1 MDRCIV
7 FIEHEP
13 EPRDDRAS
21 MYLADQGFT
30 IAWFQPF
37 KGDPLPDIDKNVA
50 GVVVTG
56 GGAQIDQIEQSPYLY
71 SESQWLEQCLK
82 ANVPVLGLCLGGQL
96 LAHVLGARV
105 APRDDGLQEFG
116 YYTVRPTN
124 LEQPFVPQDFAVL
137 QSHSRGFEVP
147 HGAKLLARGEL
158 FPNQAFCYGENAYGL
173 QFHPEVTSA
182 TLLKRW
188 HEADWAP
195 WDQPG
200 TQSKTEQQKLASRYD
215 PLIGNWFTTFL
226 DRLFPKALVNP

>member
-1 MDRCIV
+1 MGRCIV
-7 FIEHEP
+7 FIEHES

-21 MYLADQGFT
+21 RYLAEQGFA
-30 IAWFQPF
+30 IAGFQPF
-37 KGDPLPDIDKNVA
+37 KEEPLPDIGSDIA

-71 SESQWLEQCLK
+71 SETQWIEQCLK
-82 ANVPVLGLCLGGQL
+82 ADIPMLGLCLGSQL

-116 YYTVRPTN
+116 YYAVQPTD
-124 LEQPFVPQDFAVL
+124 LERPFVPQDFNVL
-137 QSHSRGFEVP
+137 QSHSRGFDVP
-147 HGAKLLARGEL
+147 NGATLLARGEL
-158 FPNQAFCYGENAYGL
+158 FPNQAFCYGDNTYGL
-173 QFHPEVTSA
+173 QFHPEVTST

-200 TQSKTEQQKLASRYD
+200 TQSKTEQQMLAPRYD
-215 PLIGNWFTTFL
+215 PLIGNWFSALL

>member
-1 MDRCIV
+1 MSRSIV

-21 MYLADQGFT
+21 TYLADQGFAIT
-30 IAWFQPF
+30 WFQPF
-37 KGDPLPDIDKNVA
+37 RGEPLPDINREIA

-71 SESQWLEQCLK
+71 NETQWIEQCLK
-82 ANVPVLGLCLGGQL
+82 ADVPVLGLCLGGQL

-116 YYTVRPTN
+116 YYTVQPTD
-124 LEQPFVPQDFAVL
+124 LDQPFVPQDFYVL

-147 HGAKLLARGEL
+147 NGATLLARGEL
-158 FPNQAFCYGENAYGL
+158 FPNQAFCYGDNAYAL
-173 QFHPEVTSA
+173 QFHPEVTST

-195 WDQPG
+195 WNQPG
-200 TQSKTEQQKLASRYD
+200 TQSKREQKKLSLQYD
-215 PLIGNWFTTFL
+215 PLIGSWFTTVL
-226 DRLFPKALVNP
+226 DRLFQKALTNF